1 MKLILIFWFLIS
13 FSLSQDIFIQEEEE
27 NLYRSAVEYSFDEVL
42 DNGAYTI
49 LLENLSG
56 IINITGHAGSGSHL
70 IVDNRVHA
78 VSNKNAISIL
88 RNSQINVYHDKNKKT
103 VSIKKISE
111 RYDHKTI
118 TNIDLH
124 IPINTSIKGFVKN
137 SDIRISK
144 LRGSINVKTES
155 TDSELNN
162 LSGNIVLSTKG
173 GNTNIY
179 KASGTIR
186 LHVVSGN
193 IDMKQCDGN
202 IFTSSENGNIKMNR
216 IDGEIESITTLGDIN
231 ISYFDGNICSVN
243 INVGSLSA
251 RNCNSNFEANIDIGN
266 IDIND
271 IKGDINLFT
280 GKGKID
286 MSNVI
291 GNTRCNSN
299 FGNINGIN
307 LFGSVFANSELG
319 DININKGYNSFLKD
333 HEIDLSTKRGSV
345 LLRIPSDLPYS
356 IKTHCDNLN
365 SKDAISSN
373 IPMKEEIYP
382 TKVIAEGKIKMGT
395 IDCIIYSSYGPISIN
410 TN

>member
-1 MKLILIFWFLIS
+1 MKLILIIWFLIS
-13 FSLSQDIFIQEEEE
+13 FSLSQDIFVQEEEE

-42 DNGAYTI
+42 DNGAYTFA
-49 LLENLSG
+49 LENLSG

-70 IVDNRVHA
+70 IIDNRVRA
-78 VSNKNAISIL
+78 VSNKNAIAIL
-88 RNSQINVYHDKNKKT
+88 KNSQINVYHDKTKKT
-103 VSIKKISE
+103 VSIKKTSE
-111 RYDHKTI
+111 RYDHKII

-124 IPINTSIKGFVKN
+124 IPINTNIKGFVKN

-144 LRGSINVKTES
+144 FRGSVNLKAES

-162 LSGNIVLSTKG
+162 LTGNIVFNTKG
-173 GNTNIY
+173 GNTNIN

-193 IDMKQCDGN
+193 IEMIQCDGN
-202 IFTSSENGNIKMNR
+202 IFTSSENGSIKMDR
-216 IDGEIESITTLGDIN
+216 IKGELESITTLGDIA
-231 ISYFDGNICSVN
+231 ISHFDGRNFSVD
-243 INVGSLSA
+243 INVGDLIA
-251 RNCNSNFEANIDIGN
+251 RNCNSSIEANIDIGN

-271 IKGDINLFT
+271 IKGDLNLFT
-280 GKGKID
+280 GKGRVKMNNI
-286 MSNVI
+286 I

-299 FGNINGIN
+299 FGDINGIN

-333 HEIDLSTKRGSV
+333 HEINLSTKRGSV
-345 LLRIPSDLPYS
+345 SLRIPSDLPFL
-356 IKTHCDNLN
+356 IKTHCNNLN

-382 TKVIAEGKIKMGT
+382 TKVIAEGKIKKGI
-395 IDCIIYSSYGPISIN
+395 IDCVIYSNYGPISIN